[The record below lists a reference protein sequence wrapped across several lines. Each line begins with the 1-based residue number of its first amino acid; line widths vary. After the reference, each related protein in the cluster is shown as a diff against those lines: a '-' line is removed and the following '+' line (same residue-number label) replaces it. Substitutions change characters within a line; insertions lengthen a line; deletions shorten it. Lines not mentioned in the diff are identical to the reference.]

1 MEDTPLLVVVDTPI
15 LVVEDT
21 PILVVVDTPIL
32 VVVDTPILVVV
43 DTPILVVVDTPILV
57 VVDTPILVVVDTP
70 ILVVVDTHTYYLYS
84 ASTSWGPHPKR
95 LFCTAL
101 SMYLYVDVRTCKS
114 NATQFAPVVTCCLH
128 AILYQVVE
136 YPDSEVFVID
146 AENGEWL
153 RLHAESVNVRPFT
166 V

>member
-1 MEDTPLLVVVDTPI
+1 MEDTPL
-15 LVVEDT
+15 
-21 PILVVVDTPIL
+21 LVVVDTPIL

-70 ILVVVDTHTYYLYS
+70 ILVVVHTHTHTTCTLPPLHGQHTQKDSFVQYYLRMS
-84 ASTSWGPHPKR
+84 
-95 LFCTAL
+95 
-101 SMYLYVDVRTCKS
+101 LYVCGCMCKS
-114 NATQFAPVVTCCLH
+114 NSTQFAPVVTCCLH
-128 AILYQVVE
+128 AILHQVVE

-153 RLHAESVNVRPFT
+153 RLHAESVNVCSFT